1 MKREDIHVYG
11 GGLSGLIS
19 AINLAKNGYEVIV
32 YEKEKRIGGSTKC
45 HPSIHMT
52 PINIKKM
59 EKHIGINIKS
69 CFSKLEIFNGY
80 IDNKKFNFSI
90 KNLYVVE
97 RGPRESSLDYY
108 LYNFAIKEGVEFKF
122 SHPLTKEEL
131 SKIPNNSI
139 ISTAGYSQ
147 LVKSLKQPY
156 ISFKQYDTHMK
167 ADLGN
172 ITKAYFGNYSSDYGY
187 ISGKNGI
194 ISAQLSG
201 SSKLSLNDLNRF
213 IQLVKETENIELK
226 NWSSILSYFP
236 KKVHLFKKFLG
247 KTFILTGDIAGF
259 LDPYFGFGINGALIS
274 GKIASL
280 CFISRKKA
288 LDEFNKYKSN
298 LNKNLLLHTLYW
310 HLPLKNYIRKQVMK
324 FQDRRIF
331 SINNSIPGF
340 IEKDWLKIVTIEHP

>member
-1 MKREDIHVYG
+1 MKREDIHIYG
-11 GGLSGLIS
+11 GGLSGLIC
-19 AINLAKNGYEVIV
+19 AINLARNGFDITVF
-32 YEKEKRIGGSTKC
+32 EKEKRIGGSKKC

-52 PINIKKM
+52 PINIEKM
-59 EKHIGINIKS
+59 EKYIGINIKS

-80 IDNKKFNFSI
+80 IDNKKFSFST
-90 KNLYVVE
+90 KNLFVVE
-97 RGPRESSLDYY
+97 RGPRELSLDFY
-108 LYNFAIKEGVEFKF
+108 LYSLAIKEGVKFKF
-122 SHPLTKEEL
+122 SHPLKKEKL
-131 SKIPNNSI
+131 SEIPDNSI

-147 LVKSLKQPY
+147 LGNSLKIPF
-156 ISFKQYDTHMK
+156 ITFKQYDTHMK

-201 SSKLSLNDLNRF
+201 SSKLSLKDVNRF

-236 KKVHLFKKFLG
+236 KKVQLFKKFFG

-280 CFISRKKA
+280 CFTSRKKA
-288 LDEFNKYKSN
+288 LNEFNKYKSN
-298 LNKNLLLHTLYW
+298 LNKNLLFHTVYW
-310 HLPLKNYIRKQVMK
+310 HLPFKNYIRKKVLK
-324 FQDRRIF
+324 IQDKHIL

-340 IEKDWLKIVTIEHP
+340 AEEDWLKIV